1 MGKVALISSGKGG
14 VGKTTVAINLG
25 ATLALK
31 GARVVLVDFNMG
43 LRNLDIYMG
52 MEDRCLFDLGDVF
65 TGVCRVER
73 ALARDERF
81 GELYMLPCPQFKNID
96 GISADHIKGLFALL
110 KNRFDYLLVDMPL
123 NMGAV
128 LECVAPA
135 ADIGIVVLVPD
146 FVALRNADTMDRR
159 LEALGIRKRCYIVN
173 KVDRKLQAS
182 AAVPDMEKIDRNMR
196 IPMAGIIPWDEKIHS
211 GNNSGTPVVIA
222 QNSYI
227 AKNFSNIA
235 CRIF

>member
-1 MGKVALISSGKGG
+1 MGKAVLITSGKGG
-14 VGKTTVAINLG
+14 VGKTTITVNLG

-52 MEDRCLFDLGDVF
+52 MEDHCLFDLGDIF

-73 ALARDERF
+73 ALVHDGRF
-81 GELYMLPCPQFKNID
+81 GELYMLPCPQFKSID
-96 GISADHIKGLFALL
+96 GITAEHIKGLFALL
-110 KNRFDYLLVDMPL
+110 KRRFDYLLMDMPL
-123 NMGAV
+123 SMGCL
-128 LECVAPA
+128 LESVAA
-135 ADIGIVVLVPD
+135 AAEMGIVVLTPD

-159 LEALGIRKRCYIVN
+159 LESLGIRRRCYIVN
-173 KVDRKLQAS
+173 KVDMHSQAS
-182 AAVPDMEKIDRNMR
+182 SAVPDMEKIDRNMKT
-196 IPMAGIIPWDEKIHS
+196 PMAGIIPRDENIHS
-211 GNNSGTPVVIA
+211 GNNSGIPVVIA

-227 AKNFSNIA
+227 AKNFDNIA